1 MTIIDL
7 APFFNAKRY
16 LAERHRA
23 PKPEPVYQILL
34 LGPDVTI
41 GELLHALRGSGLVVS
56 TEPVTGTQV
65 IHREPKGAA

>member
-1 MTIIDL
+1 MDFSDFFAARQRHVAKQREAPPEPRAYQHMLL
-7 APFFNAKRY
+7 AP
-16 LAERHRA
+16 E
-23 PKPEPVYQILL
+23 
-34 LGPDVTI
+34 VTI